1 MNMGRKV
8 FISVL
13 GTGFYT
19 TCSYASDGFCSTATR
34 FVQLATLERLQSI
47 VPWTGDDRLFFLL
60 TDKARKDNWETSASG
75 RRRCPWSGLEEEY
88 VGLKDELGKMNL
100 AAGICDVD
108 IPEGKNEAE
117 MWEIFNKLFSQ
128 IEEGDELYV
137 DITHSFRYLPMML
150 LVFCNYAKF
159 LKGTHTC
166 SISYGNWENRDRET
180 ETAPFV
186 DLLSLSAL
194 QDWTYAAANY
204 LDNGNPQQLVA
215 LGKDTLKPIL
225 QAAQGSN
232 PDASALGRFIKYL
245 PMVIDEMRTCRGIS
259 LVKATNIGRMK
270 KEADNMEQPFITPF
284 VPVFEK
290 IKSNF
295 SGFDVQANPQNGF
308 RAAEWCL
315 QNGLYQQALTLMYEN
330 MVTLICM
337 EEGLDWEHE
346 EGRNL
351 VGNAFKFY
359 QENTPEEKWVLA
371 KDPANPCPADKAA
384 RVKMLMENADLRA
397 LAGLFANIRNTR
409 NDVNHSGMR
418 NNPMSVERL
427 KNNIKGYFKELDA
440 VCARMPEVRREEKPK
455 LFVNLS
461 NHPSGQWTETQL
473 AAARIYGEIRDMPF
487 PNVPD
492 EADEADM
499 DMLAGEYI
507 GLVLALGREYD
518 LTVHV
523 MGEMV
528 LTCRI
533 VQALLAE
540 GIRCVASTTERLV
553 VEKGNDVKEVSF
565 RFRRFR
571 EYLS

>member
-8 FISVL
+8 FVSVL

-19 TCSYASDGFCSTATR
+19 TCRYASDGFCSTATR
-34 FVQLATLERLQSI
+34 FVQLATLERLQS
-47 VPWTGDDRLFFLL
+47 VAPWTGVDRLFFLL
-60 TDKARKDNWETSASG
+60 TGKARKDNWETSASG
-75 RRRCPWSGLEEEY
+75 RRRCPWNGLEEEY
-88 VGLKDELGKMNL
+88 VGLKDELEKMNL

-359 QENTPEEKWVLA
+359 QENIPEEKWVLA
-371 KDPANPCPADKAA
+371 KYPANPCPADKAA
-384 RVKMLMENADLRA
+384 RVKALMENADLHA

-427 KNNIKGYFKELDA
+427 KNNIKGYFKELEV
-440 VCARMPEVRREEKPK
+440 VCTRMPEVRKEEKPK

-461 NHPSGQWTETQL
+461 NHPIAKWSQKQL
-473 AAARIYGEIRDMPF
+473 NAAAGYGRIEEIPF
-487 PNVPD
+487 PNID
-492 EADEADM
+492 STADSTILEAIANDYVEEI
-499 DMLAGEYI
+499 LE
-507 GLVLALGREYD
+507 RNKQYD
-518 LTVHV
+518 VTVHV

-528 LTCRI
+528 FTCQ
-533 VQALLAE
+533 VVSSLKSQ
-540 GIRCVASTTERLV
+540 GVRCVASASERCVTERAD
-553 VEKGNDVKEVSF
+553 GVKENIF
-565 RFRRFR
+565 HFTRFRD
-571 EYLS
+571 Y